1 MRIILISIM
10 ISLFWVGNA
19 SAKDIAQCGKSKGYA
34 FYPKY
39 GYASTQKD
47 VGKWIADG
55 ISKGRFTISLLDNG
69 KYDVLFVDSN
79 GGITSSVR
87 DSGIVILV
95 GKTKNSL
102 SLMVSYPNISVETYS
117 VYLKYSLLK
126 DKLMCETRKIKDS
139 KTTIWVSYLTG
150 ELSEVEVTYKKSGR
164 IKNVKISRGT

>member
-1 MRIILISIM
+1 MMRIILISIM

-117 VYLKYSLLK
+117 VYLTVDGKAEMMWTQNKYGA
-126 DKLMCETRKIKDS
+126 
-139 KTTIWVSYLTG
+139 TIPKVAAFSSSCDF
-150 ELSEVEVTYKKSGR
+150 LSF
-164 IKNVKISRGT
+164 